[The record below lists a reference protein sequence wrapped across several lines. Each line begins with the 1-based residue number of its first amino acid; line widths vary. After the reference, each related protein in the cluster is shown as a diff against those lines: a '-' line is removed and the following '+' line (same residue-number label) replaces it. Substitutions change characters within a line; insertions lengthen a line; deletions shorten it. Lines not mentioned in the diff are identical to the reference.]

1 MPLNITILQDLITF
15 NWL

>member
-1 MPLNITILQDLITF
+1 MPLNITILQDLIIF